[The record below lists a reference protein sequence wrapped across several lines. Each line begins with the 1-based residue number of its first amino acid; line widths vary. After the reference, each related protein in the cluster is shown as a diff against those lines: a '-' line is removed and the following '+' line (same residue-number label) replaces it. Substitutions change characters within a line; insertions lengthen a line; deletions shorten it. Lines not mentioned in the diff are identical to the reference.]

1 MQRILNVGVLNINT
15 ANPGYSSLEKTLSI
29 IEKNKYSGLDILV
42 GPEWSLMNNNVENEK
57 PYSPGKFRDT
67 LAKIKDASRYSNTL
81 IIPGTAVIH
90 TKENKMY
97 NILPVVYKGQIIF
110 STIKKADGGTSF
122 FDINNNYELIG
133 EDYKIRNTFYWKGIK
148 IGIEICA
155 DSGTLHEQGENN
167 LNIQILSSS
176 GVRNTTLA
184 IKENG
189 YLICADGNRS
199 AGRKVYVIRKST
211 DQSDVN
217 VFTYMDLLKSNGYTA
232 ISGAPFEFLPVEKK
246 HQNMNVYRIEM
257 ELNDDIP

>member
-1 MQRILNVGVLNINT
+1 MRKVLNVGVININT
-15 ANPGYSSLEKTLSI
+15 VHPVYSSLEKTLGI
-29 IEKNKYSGLDILV
+29 IEKNKYSGLDILM
-42 GPEWSLMNNNVENEK
+42 GPEWGLMNNNVANER
-57 PYSPGKFRDT
+57 PHSPAEFKDI

-97 NILPVVYKGQIIF
+97 NILPVFYKGQVIF

-122 FDINNNYELIG
+122 FENNKYELIG
-133 EDYKIRNTFYWKGIK
+133 KDYQIRNTFHWGGMK

-155 DSGTLHEQGENN
+155 DSGTLYKQGENN

-176 GVRNTTLA
+176 GLRDTVLTL
-184 IKENG
+184 KKGG

-199 AGRKVYVIRKST
+199 VGRKVYIIRKNT
-211 DQSDVN
+211 DQRSVDLSM
-217 VFTYMDLLKSNGYTA
+217 YIELLKSNDYTA
-232 ISGAPFEFLPVEKK
+232 SSGVPFEFLPVVKR